1 MSAPSSPP
9 PSQHREAS
17 SVIRPTVRIPAAAL
31 LILLL
36 LLVVVEE
43 ASAACTTS
51 VSLSARLT
59 PDGEVRVTALL
70 TPGSGDDEC
79 YLYGAGLSRG
89 CHGAAMLLDCI

>member
-17 SVIRPTVRIPAAAL
+17 SAIRPTVRIPASAL
-31 LILLL
+31 LFLLF
-36 LLVVVEE
+36 LVED
-43 ASAACTTS
+43 ANSACTTS

-59 PDGEVRVTALL
+59 PDGEVRVIALL

-79 YLYGAGLSRG
+79 YLYGVGLSRG
-89 CHGAAMLLDCI
+89 CHGAAMQLVCI